1 MSIFRTYSP
10 QTLWGATLNL
20 VNTLF
25 HTPPTLPPRP
35 SSYFTATLKAHKWIR
50 NDLQG
55 IFDEVIDEP
64 INATI
69 EKIHKSLQELE
80 TILFNS
86 EYSVPVT
93 IEGCQKYTEQLISR
107 LKHTHTC
114 VIG

>member
-25 HTPPTLPPRP
+25 HTPPKLPASP
-35 SSYFTATLKAHKWIR
+35 SSYFTATLKAHRWIQ

-55 IFDEVIDEP
+55 IFDEVIAEP
-64 INATI
+64 SNATV

-80 TILFNS
+80 SILFNS
-86 EYSVPVT
+86 QYDCPVT
-93 IEGCQKYTEQLISR
+93 IEGCHKYTEQLTSR
-107 LKHTHTC
+107 LKNTQTC
-114 VIG
+114 TIG